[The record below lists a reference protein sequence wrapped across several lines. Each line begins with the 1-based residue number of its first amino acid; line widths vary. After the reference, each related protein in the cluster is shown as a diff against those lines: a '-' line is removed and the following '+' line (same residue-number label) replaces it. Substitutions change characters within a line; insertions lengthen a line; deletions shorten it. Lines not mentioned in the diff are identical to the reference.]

1 MSYTIF
7 FFSSFFLLLQSLH
20 KDKYGKPKKLNAA
33 QLESIRRWGYVFIL
47 EIVIH
52 LESYLCENIVCG
64 W

>member
-7 FFSSFFLLLQSLH
+7 LFSSFFPLLQSLH

-33 QLESIRRWGYVFIL
+33 QLESIRRWGYVFSS
-47 EIVIH
+47 EIIMH
-52 LESYLCENIVCG
+52 LEATCVKAVCVD